1 MWNVVSVSG
10 WTCRLAAAGLIALA
24 GSLVAGCD
32 SKEASPAPAKA
43 DAKPAEAKP
52 TETKPTEA
60 KPTETKPADAKPA
73 EGAAVGGKKSLVIGV
88 IAKSQSNPVFI
99 AARTG
104 AEDACRDLSKK
115 YGIEIKANW
124 QTPVAEDAQKQA
136 QFIEQLVS
144 QGVDGI
150 AISCTDGQV
159 LQKPIDDAVGKG
171 VVVVTFDS
179 DSPSSKR
186 MAYYGI
192 NDADAGKAVM
202 QQLAKAMGDKGGEV
216 AILGGTQTAPNLQ
229 ARVKGVKEEL
239 EKLKDK
245 GFKLKEVYYHKE
257 TASDAAAMLQ
267 QVQNANPGISGWAM
281 VGGWPL
287 FTQNALNGIADKGVK
302 VVSVDTLPE
311 QLEYVKN
318 GQVQCLVGQDCYGWG
333 YHSVELLVDK
343 LVNKKDP
350 AKVINN
356 FELSIVTKENVK
368 DYEGLWE
375 RWLRKK

>member
-1 MWNVVSVSG
+1 MWNFDRISG
-10 WTCRLAAAGLIALA
+10 VGRRVMAAGLIALA
-24 GSLVAGCD
+24 SSVVTGCD

-43 DAKPAEAKP
+43 EAKGAEAKP
-52 TETKPTEA
+52 A
-60 KPTETKPADAKPA
+60 ADSSKPADSKPA
-73 EGAAVGGKKSLVIGV
+73 EGAVSAGAKKSLVIGV

-115 YGIEIKANW
+115 YGMEIKANW

-159 LQKPIDDAVGKG
+159 LQKPIDDAVSKG
-171 VVVVTFDS
+171 VLVVTFDS
-179 DSPSSKR
+179 DSPSSTR

-192 NDADAGKAVM
+192 NDQDAGKAVM
-202 QQLAKAMGDKGGEV
+202 QQLAKAMGDKGGTI

-245 GFKLKEVYYHKE
+245 GFKLKDVYYHKE
-257 TASDAAAMLQ
+257 TASDAASTIQ
-267 QVQNANPGISGWAM
+267 QVQTANPEIAGWAM

-302 VVSVDTLPE
+302 VCSVDTLPE
-311 QLEYVKN
+311 ELEYVKN
-318 GQVQCLVGQDCYGWG
+318 GQVQALIGQDCYGWG

-343 LVNKKDP
+343 LVNKQDP
-350 AKVINN
+350 AQVIGH
-356 FELSIVTKENVK
+356 FDLAIVTKDNVK

-375 RWLRKK
+375 KWLRKK